1 MDVSIRTTMK
11 GAAKCDKHCELRIS
25 VNRQRNEHV
34 ICFWDFLKAC
44 VLQNLFDMVPVK
56 KDAKRANRT
65 NDLNDLQS
73 CAKKNDAKYIKM
85 QMNT

>member
-1 MDVSIRTTMK
+1 M
-11 GAAKCDKHCELRIS
+11 
-25 VNRQRNEHV
+25 

-65 NDLNDLQS
+65 NDLNDLQN
-73 CAKKNDAKYIKM
+73 CAKKNDAKCIKM